1 MCSRF
6 ELNEPA
12 RGQVASL
19 GLTLP
24 PPWPNATEFRPT
36 DQALVVG
43 KSEARLLSWGLR
55 VEWDKAPVINA
66 RMESVPDKPLFR
78 RLLGKRVLVP
88 ASAWWEWDA
97 ARTKLRL
104 CRSDGGLMTF
114 AGLYDGDRFVILT
127 RAATPDLQRVHD
139 RMPLMVDRRWLEGGA
154 PQPLEAEISVTA
166 DAAPKPQGDLFG

>member
-6 ELNEPA
+6 ELNEQA
-12 RGQVASL
+12 RPHFVSL

-43 KSEARLLSWGLR
+43 RAEGRLLSWGLR
-55 VEWDKAPVINA
+55 VEWDKAPIINA

-88 ASAWWEWDA
+88 ASAWWEWDVA
-97 ARTKLRL
+97 KTRMRMA
-104 CRSDGGLMTF
+104 RSDGGLLTF
-114 AGLYDGDRFVILT
+114 AGLHDGERFVILT
-127 RAATPDLQRVHD
+127 RAATPELQAVHD
-139 RMPLMVDRRWLEGGA
+139 RMPVLVDRRWLEGGA
-154 PQPLEAEISVTA
+154 PQPVDVGISVTA
-166 DAAPKPQGDLFG
+166 QGKPQGDLFG